1 MRYEMNQPEMLTSAP
16 WYAKMN
22 KAPKIVTLFFKASF
36 RFLILEAAFS
46 AAVCLLVV
54 VSKRVS
60 SESSVYD
67 QKDHAAKAMQQSRSP
82 TVRK

>member
-1 MRYEMNQPEMLTSAP
+1 MRYEINQPEMLTSAP

-22 KAPKIVTLFFKASF
+22 RAPKIVTLFFKASL
-36 RFLILEAAFS
+36 RFFSFDAAFS
-46 AAVCLLVV
+46 VEVCLLVV

-67 QKDHAAKAMQQSRSP
+67 QKDQAANAMQHSRSP

>member
-22 KAPKIVTLFFKASF
+22 KAPKMVTLFFKASL
-36 RFLILEAAFS
+36 RFFSFDAAFS
-46 AAVCLLVV
+46 AEVCLLVV

-67 QKDHAAKAMQQSRSP
+67 QKDHAANAIQQIRSP

>member
-1 MRYEMNQPEMLTSAP
+1 
-16 WYAKMN
+16 
-22 KAPKIVTLFFKASF
+22 LFFRASL
-36 RFLILEAAFS
+36 RFFILDAASS

>member
-1 MRYEMNQPEMLTSAP
+1 MNQPEMLTSAP

-22 KAPKIVTLFFKASF
+22 KAPKMVTLFFKASL
-36 RFLILEAAFS
+36 RFFSFDAAFS
-46 AAVCLLVV
+46 AEVCLLVV

-67 QKDHAAKAMQQSRSP
+67 QKDHAANAIQQIRNP